1 MTKILKRKNFI
12 NDYLVSSIEYYPKRG
27 IGNVVYSN
35 VHNNNVVFVMIE
47 NNMFKSAVRY
57 GVFSKESD
65 KLWGFPIDTEKINIH
80 SSDLAEILKEND
92 AAFSESDIS
101 CLRIYNNKARNKILW
116 ECYYDDE
123 DHKIAETD
131 ANTGEIVRTMDS

>member
-1 MTKILKRKNFI
+1 
-12 NDYLVSSIEYYPKRG
+12 
-27 IGNVVYSN
+27 
-35 VHNNNVVFVMIE
+35 
-47 NNMFKSAVRY
+47 MFKSAVRY

-80 SSDLAEILKEND
+80 SSDLAETLKEND

-131 ANTGEIVRTMDS
+131 ANTGEIVRTMDSWRQVERKYCNNVLLKYAVFESQEDMIDFLDDVIMYIEDNDIDL